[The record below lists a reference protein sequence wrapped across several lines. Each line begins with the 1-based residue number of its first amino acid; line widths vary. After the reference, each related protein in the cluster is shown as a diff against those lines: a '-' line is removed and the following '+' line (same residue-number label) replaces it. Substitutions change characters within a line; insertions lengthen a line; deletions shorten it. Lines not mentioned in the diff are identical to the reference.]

1 MFIQTVR
8 VKVKPCAGNPAGVV
22 VMNESDY
29 LANKDA
35 YELYDPEKAKAE
47 EAAKAL
53 EEKAEAEK
61 AEADRLEKERLEKEK
76 ADQEEKP
83 QDESPR
89 RGKR

>member
-35 YELYDPEKAKAE
+35 YELYDQAKVPDE
-47 EAAKAL
+47 VKSV
-53 EEKAEAEK
+53 EEKQAEHVES
-61 AEADRLEKERLEKEK
+61 
-76 ADQEEKP
+76 
-83 QDESPR
+83 ESPR